1 MDIDT
6 MNGVGSNIK
15 GIIATLPGDR
25 VGSNIKGKDV
35 GVIATLPG
43 DRVGSNIKRKEVGV
57 IAKLVGDIKGGINSS
72 LIKKNVKILE
82 SKYEQIKKIW
92 LSLNGLQYTY
102 KQVSKCEIDSIINT
116 NTLLGFNYYK
126 QFISDSNINII
137 KLQYKNIIF
146 YYVNKNNNFEKD
158 KEIINRLFKETIT
171 LHIYS
176 GVNTNDHDV
185 TVVWIPIDRCRNY
198 KYNDITKIK
207 KSTNNFEAF
216 TASGLTYNTK
226 PRITVIT
233 RYEEIDK
240 LLFHELIHNF
250 YLDGSIYHKE
260 IKNVILTYEKSKNDD
275 NYSYEYSLYESYTE
289 LYASYLN
296 IIFKILTTS
305 DDKSKI
311 YAYILIELI
320 YSYNVISNLILL
332 NQYKTFEDFKKSK
345 SFKGE
350 ICFYEYYYLKAL
362 MYNNYIFKDND
373 SLSNTMENY
382 KSIINMKT
390 EDMLLEQMFPLCVK
404 QSNFSYIYF
413 K

>member
-1 MDIDT
+1 MDINYNHDSK
-6 MNGVGSNIK
+6 GVG
-15 GIIATLPGDR
+15 AR
-25 VGSNIKGKDV
+25 VIS
-35 GVIATLPG
+35 
-43 DRVGSNIKRKEVGV
+43 
-57 IAKLVGDIKGGINSS
+57 KLVDDSKGVGTMVISKLVDDIKGGINSS

-82 SKYEQIKKIW
+82 LKYEQIKKIW
-92 LSLNGLQYTY
+92 LSLNELHY
-102 KQVSKCEIDSIINT
+102 KYEHVSKCEIDSIINT
-116 NTLLGFNYYK
+116 QTLLGFNYYRHY
-126 QFISDSNINII
+126 ISDSNINII

-176 GVNTNDHDV
+176 GIGSDHDV
-185 TVVWIPIDRCRNY
+185 VVVWIPIDRCRNY
-198 KYNDITKIK
+198 NYSDITKIN
-207 KSTNNFEAF
+207 KSTSNFEAF
-216 TASGLTYNTK
+216 TASGLTYNKK

-250 YLDGSIYHKE
+250 YLDGCKYHTQ
-260 IKNVILTYEKSKNDD
+260 IKNIISTYEKSKNDD
-275 NYSYEYSLYESYTE
+275 NYNYEYSLYESYTE
-289 LYASYLN
+289 LYSSYLN
-296 IIFKILTTS
+296 IIFKILITC

-332 NQYKTFEDFKKSK
+332 NQYNSYNDFKKSK
-345 SFKGE
+345 SFKGD

-362 MYNNYIFKDND
+362 MYNNYIFKDCE
-373 SLSNTMENY
+373 SLVNTIENY

-390 EDMLLEQMFPLCVK
+390 DDTLLEQMFPLCVK
-404 QSNFSYIYF
+404 QSNFSYIYH

>member
-1 MDIDT
+1 MDINYNHDSK
-6 MNGVGSNIK
+6 GVG
-15 GIIATLPGDR
+15 AR
-25 VGSNIKGKDV
+25 VIS
-35 GVIATLPG
+35 
-43 DRVGSNIKRKEVGV
+43 
-57 IAKLVGDIKGGINSS
+57 KLVDDSKGVGTRVISKLVDDIKGGINSS

-82 SKYEQIKKIW
+82 LKYEQIKKIW
-92 LSLNGLQYTY
+92 LSLNELQYIY
-102 KQVSKCEIDSIINT
+102 KQVNKCEIDNIINT

-126 QFISDSNINII
+126 QFISDGNINII

-158 KEIINRLFKETIT
+158 KQIINRLFKETIT

-176 GVNTNDHDV
+176 GVGCDHDV
-185 TVVWIPIDRCRNY
+185 VVVWIPIDRCRNY
-198 KYNDITKIK
+198 NYSDITKIN
-207 KSTNNFEAF
+207 KSTSNFEAF
-216 TASGLTYNTK
+216 TASGLTYNKK

-240 LLFHELIHNF
+240 LLFHELIHNY
-250 YLDGSIYHKE
+250 YLDGSKYHRE

-275 NYSYEYSLYESYTE
+275 NYNYEYSLYESYTE

-296 IIFKILTTS
+296 IIFKILISS

-311 YAYILIELI
+311 YPYILIELI

-332 NQYKTFEDFKKSK
+332 NQYKSYEDFKKSK
-345 SFKGE
+345 SFKGD

-362 MYNNYIFKDND
+362 MYNNYIFKDCE
-373 SLSNTMENY
+373 SLENTIENY

-390 EDMLLEQMFPLCVK
+390 DDMLLEQMFPLCVK
-404 QSNFSYIYF
+404 QSNFSYIYH

>member
-1 MDIDT
+1 MDINYKHDSVRDT
-6 MNGVGSNIK
+6 
-15 GIIATLPGDR
+15 R
-25 VGSNIKGKDV
+25 VGSR
-35 GVIATLPG
+35 VI
-43 DRVGSNIKRKEVGV
+43 S
-57 IAKLVGDIKGGINSS
+57 KLAGDIKGGINSS

-82 SKYEQIKKIW
+82 LKYEHIKKIW
-92 LSLNGLQYTY
+92 LSLNELQYTY
-102 KQVSKCEIDSIINT
+102 EHVSKCEIGSIINT
-116 NTLLGFNYYK
+116 HTLLCFNYYK
-126 QFISDSNINII
+126 EFISDGNINII

-158 KEIINRLFKETIT
+158 KQIINRLFKETIT

-176 GVNTNDHDV
+176 GIGCDHDV
-185 TVVWIPIDRCRNY
+185 VVVWIPIDRCRNY
-198 KYNDITKIK
+198 KYSDITAIN
-207 KSTNNFEAF
+207 KSTSNFEAF
-216 TASGLTYNTK
+216 TASGLTYNKK

-240 LLFHELIHNF
+240 LLFHELIHNY
-250 YLDGSIYHKE
+250 YLDGSKYHRE

-275 NYSYEYSLYESYTE
+275 NYNYEYSLYESYTE
-289 LYASYLN
+289 LYSSYLN

-305 DDKSKI
+305 DDKNKI

-332 NQYKTFEDFKKSK
+332 NQYKSYDDFKKSK
-345 SFKGE
+345 SFKGD

-362 MYNNYIFKDND
+362 MYNNYIFKDCD
-373 SLSNTMENY
+373 SLVNTIENY

-390 EDMLLEQMFPLCVK
+390 DDILLEQMFPLCIK
-404 QSNFSYIYF
+404 QSNFSYIYH

>member
-1 MDIDT
+1 MDI
-6 MNGVGSNIK
+6 NY
-15 GIIATLPGDR
+15 
-25 VGSNIKGKDV
+25 
-35 GVIATLPG
+35 
-43 DRVGSNIKRKEVGV
+43 KEVGSRV
-57 IAKLVGDIKGGINSS
+57 ISKLVDDIKGGINSS

-82 SKYEQIKKIW
+82 LKYEHIKKIW
-92 LSLNGLQYTY
+92 LSLNELQYTY
-102 KQVSKCEIDSIINT
+102 EHVSKCEIGSIINT
-116 NTLLGFNYYK
+116 HTLLCFNYYK
-126 QFISDSNINII
+126 EFISDGNINII

-158 KEIINRLFKETIT
+158 KQIINRLFKETIT

-176 GVNTNDHDV
+176 GVGSDHDV
-185 TVVWIPIDRCRNY
+185 VVVWIPIDRCRNY
-198 KYNDITKIK
+198 KYSDITAIN
-207 KSTNNFEAF
+207 KSTSNFEAF
-216 TASGLTYNTK
+216 TASGLTYNKK

-240 LLFHELIHNF
+240 LLFHELIHNY
-250 YLDGSIYHKE
+250 YLDGSKYHRE

-275 NYSYEYSLYESYTE
+275 NYNYEYSLYESYTE
-289 LYASYLN
+289 LYSSYLN

-332 NQYKTFEDFKKSK
+332 NQYKSYDDFKKSK
-345 SFKGE
+345 SFKGD

-362 MYNNYIFKDND
+362 MYNNYIFKDCD
-373 SLSNTMENY
+373 SLVNTIENY

-390 EDMLLEQMFPLCVK
+390 DDILLEQMFPLCIK
-404 QSNFSYIYF
+404 QSNFSYIYH